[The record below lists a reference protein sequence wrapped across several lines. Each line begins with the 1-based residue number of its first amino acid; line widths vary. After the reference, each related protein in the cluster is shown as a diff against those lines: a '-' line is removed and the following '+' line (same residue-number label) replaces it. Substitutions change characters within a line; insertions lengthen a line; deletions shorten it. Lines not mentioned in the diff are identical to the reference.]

1 MTRIENE
8 TQYKWAVEKVEEILP
23 FVNDQ
28 TPRDDPKSIEL
39 ELLSN
44 LVADYSDVNFA
55 IGTPALVEVIKLRMF
70 EKGLTKKALAQ
81 MLGISQ
87 LHINQIITGRKEPT
101 FHVAR
106 DISKKLDID
115 PAIVLGVG

>member
-8 TQYKWAVEKVEEILP
+8 EQYKWAIAKVEELLP
-23 FVNDQ
+23 LVNDQ
-28 TPRDDPKSIEL
+28 TARSDPKCIEL

-44 LVADYSDVNFA
+44 LVADYSDVHFA
-55 IGTPALVEVIKLRMF
+55 IGTPALVEVIKLRMY
-70 EKGLTKKALAQ
+70 EKGITRKTLAQ
-81 MLGISQ
+81 LLGISQ
-87 LHINQIITGRKEPT
+87 TQTDQIIDGRKEPS
-101 FHVAR
+101 FHIAR